1 MAVTDAT
8 VTKEKTPDVVKQT
21 DWHLFFRG
29 SDNIFI
35 NDLALRAKRSPTHG
49 AILQSKA
56 TYTAGQ
62 GFQYLQNDEIIEPD
76 QKLLDYTAEVNSNGD
91 SLHWLFGKVAYDY
104 IYSGNA
110 YIEVV
115 RGKEFTSLFYK
126 DSTKIRVSNDK
137 AYISA
142 FWRDI
147 KNEQTTDK
155 RKPIES
161 VDLWDGN
168 VETKQKRF
176 IIHIKNHVPEYDFY
190 GLPEHLPVLK
200 WADIEYKMVQFNL
213 DMLKNGFFPSVAIDI
228 VGTPPEGMT
237 GQQYVEEIRD
247 KLTDEGNNHKMFIQ
261 LVDDVAQATNIT
273 EFSSV
278 KDGQMMELSGLAVDN
293 IIAGHRWFPSLAG
306 LAISGSLGSNQQ
318 IRNEYNIALKG
329 VIIPQFQKPLERV
342 FNNILKM
349 VGFDVKVEVI
359 NVAPVGIEDRIEPKE
374 VMTVNEQRELLG
386 IETLEGQDVIKET
399 QKGGMNGT
407 NN

>member
-1 MAVTDAT
+1 
-8 VTKEKTPDVVKQT
+8 
-21 DWHLFFRG
+21 
-29 SDNIFI
+29 
-35 NDLALRAKRSPTHG
+35 
-49 AILQSKA
+49 
-56 TYTAGQ
+56 
-62 GFQYLQNDEIIEPD
+62 
-76 QKLLDYTAEVNSNGD
+76 
-91 SLHWLFGKVAYDY
+91 
-104 IYSGNA
+104 
-110 YIEVV
+110 
-115 RGKEFTSLFYK
+115 
-126 DSTKIRVSNDK
+126 
-137 AYISA
+137 
-142 FWRDI
+142 
-147 KNEQTTDK
+147 
-155 RKPIES
+155 
-161 VDLWDGN
+161 
-168 VETKQKRF
+168 
-176 IIHIKNHVPEYDFY
+176 
-190 GLPEHLPVLK
+190 
-200 WADIEYKMVQFNL
+200 MVQFNL